1 MAPASENMKEKNFR
15 KNITLI
21 KLQDKILRGTT
32 NGEILN
38 RRLYAGVPQSGMP
51 AFVLYYQQS
60 KIKSVG
66 EPPSGSYYP
75 KMILKSDP
83 IIINTCFKSNYVTT
97 KTTSVTSHFN
107 LP

>member
-1 MAPASENMKEKNFR
+1 MYIGMNMTFYQILGVQKQAFQVKHVLHL
-15 KNITLI
+15 LI
-21 KLQDKILRGTT
+21 L
-32 NGEILN
+32 
-38 RRLYAGVPQSGMP
+38 P

-60 KIKSVG
+60 KIKSGG